1 MDTPESPTQSPQSP
15 EEDERGLSDNE
26 LLDSPDEEEDR
37 VISDSEIVHEED
49 EEEMESR
56 VRGSEL
62 EGEREEGDEVVPDF
76 VSDPEDEEP
85 VGEME
90 GMGQEDEAML
100 LMEVDDDHPKGDQLD
115 GEREEQEDRV
125 IDTPQSPDSEPEQGK
140 SFIAEEDG
148 DDREEVYSDY
158 RKKGPAEPQTV
169 KVDEEEEE
177 HKSKAE
183 EEEED
188 EMMRAEQRR
197 RAVAVR
203 DDSVSVSRELDEHE
217 LDYDE
222 EVPEEPSIPIHE
234 EEEDDEDTK
243 AEGEVEESKEKS
255 SKKEKKTILPPS
267 PTDSDIKRTDD
278 SKGPE
283 RMHRDSFRDKKK
295 DEDDG
300 EIDEGEIDVSD
311 PSFTSSCLLIS
322 VW

>member
-158 RKKGPAEPQTV
+158 RKKAPAEPQTV

-177 HKSKAE
+177 HKSKA
-183 EEEED
+183 EEED